1 MIIVSRNPGIRLSQV
16 SKAVFTTVPA
26 SVSVQEAEC
35 SFVLLLMAVFWMTE
49 VIPLAMAAML
59 PAILFPI
66 FGIMKSSDVSRFLSV
81 PYPTVALQGNKQL
94 WLI

>member
-1 MIIVSRNPGIRLSQV
+1 M
-16 SKAVFTTVPA
+16 
-26 SVSVQEAEC
+26 SVQEAEC

-66 FGIMKSSDVSRFLSV
+66 FGIMKSSDVSRFLIV
-81 PYPTVALQGNKQL
+81 
-94 WLI
+94 